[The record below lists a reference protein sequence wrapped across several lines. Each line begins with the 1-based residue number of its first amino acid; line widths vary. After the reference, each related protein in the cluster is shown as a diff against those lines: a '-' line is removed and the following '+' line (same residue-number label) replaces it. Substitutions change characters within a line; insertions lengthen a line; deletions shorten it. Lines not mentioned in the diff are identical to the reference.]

1 MKRWTENP
9 WQRFG
14 LPARVGWLV
23 VGGYSVAAA
32 LVVASEVSGWYGA
45 YGTRPVDEIVSVP
58 CLVFA
63 AACAGYAARFAVGRR
78 RLGWLALVTALLGWA
93 VGEVIWGVY
102 ELRLERG
109 QANHPAAAEVV
120 FVLYPV
126 GAMASLVLLSN
137 LSRHS
142 PRRLV
147 LDGLIVAASLC
158 VVSSAFLEK
167 QLGGNSSLR
176 PATVIEIFA
185 DIVLITTAILMLVR
199 VRPGDRPSRSL
210 LAAGITTIAGADIAM
225 VFQTGVGGYHLSAL
239 SDLGRVAGMG
249 LIALAAL
256 SSVTESPTV
265 GSGDAFA
272 SRARLWLPYLPLL
285 VAAAVGWRVTI
296 AQMQHGA
303 MLALE
308 GILVVAVLVRQLVV
322 LVENQSLLSEVS
334 REAFRDSLTGLPNR
348 ANFLHRLDEAVAR
361 RRHDTAPIALLC
373 LDLDNFKSVNDALG
387 HPAGDELLI
396 RVAERLTAS
405 LGEKGTVARL
415 GGDEFAVFVQGS
427 VEESQA
433 AAHRVLEAFSAAIV
447 IDGVPIAVR
456 PSIGFTMASATSDC
470 TVDQLL
476 RHADLAMY
484 AAKREGGQC
493 IRSFVSDLPVPH
505 TFPQLTDSA
514 VSPTQDRVD
523 ASAYQGAGG
532 TPGNETAL
540 APALK
545 PIAEVATST
554 REQPHN
560 APNGIRWPPTSIR
573 IVLALLTIG
582 VAVFTTSRVFSAYAG
597 HSVFFNKFL
606 YSALNLSAAAL
617 IAVRAYRIRAERF
630 AWILIAAGMACSA
643 TGDVIYALW
652 VPDGQSPSAAD
663 QEYLAFYPLV
673 YAGLL
678 LLMRARWMQA
688 PVAIWLDSL
697 VCGLTMA
704 AAVAAL
710 PAGPIHA
717 AATRAPATVLA
728 GLLYPWGDLILL
740 ALAAGMVPFFQWRNE
755 FRWAL
760 LIAGFVGFA
769 VADTAYL
776 FQTAASSYRVGSVLD
791 ACWPASSL
799 LVAMASW
806 APASP
811 VVPLP
816 RRGFGRYL
824 EPVACTVVALG
835 VAILAHNSRLAVTF
849 AALTLV
855 VIAARFAVTFRDVT
869 MLAESHK
876 HAMTDDLTALP
887 NRRSLATALTATS
900 DPPLAGP
907 PSVKRTSS
915 RRALLLLNL
924 FEFQEIND
932 SVGHHFGDELLC
944 HIANRLVNNVRS
956 GDLLARTG
964 DDEFA
969 ILLAGGSNLMTARA
983 QAGCLLEVLSEPFA
997 LDPITVQVDA
1007 CIAIALCPDHCDHPQ
1022 ELLNRAETAIPH
1034 AKSAASKIAVY
1045 ESVFEIY
1052 RDDPNLVEELR
1063 ATLLNG
1069 DQLTVH
1075 YQPKINASDGSV
1087 HSVEALLRWQHPI
1100 RGLLLPDE
1108 FLAAAERAGLMRRVA
1123 NRTISVAFEQI
1134 RSWRDQGMPLTVAVN
1149 LSTTNLLDLDLVN
1162 TIERLLR
1169 NNDLPPDALIVE
1181 ITESALVDSVR
1192 SRNTVA
1198 ALQQLGVRISID
1210 DYGTGWSSLARLQDV
1225 SVDELKLDR
1234 IFVARLAH
1242 DQRSVAIVRSTV
1254 ALAQSLGADLV
1265 AEGVEDEVTLEA
1277 LRRYGCTI
1285 TQGFVHS
1292 PPLPP
1297 DGLLRWINGHAP
1309 NRNSSQSE
1317 QAGVTT
1323 EPLEQLF
1330 GRQLQ
1335 RRHPRRGGAVAIQ
1348 VTADAQ
1354 YTAPD
1359 L

>member
-9 WQRFG
+9 RQRFG
-14 LPARVGWLV
+14 PPARVGWLV
-23 VGGYSVAAA
+23 VGGYSVAAV
-32 LVVASEVSGWYGA
+32 LVIASFVWGWHGA
-45 YGTRPVDEIVSVP
+45 YATRPVDEVVSVV

-63 AACAGYAARFAVGRR
+63 AGCAAIAARFAVGRHR
-78 RLGWLALVTALLGWA
+78 FGWLALGTGLLSWA
-93 VGEVIWGVY
+93 VGEVICAIHDVRP
-102 ELRLERG
+102 ELDH
-109 QANHPAAAEVV
+109 AAHPAAAEIVL
-120 FVLYPV
+120 VLYPIA
-126 GAMASLVLLSN
+126 AMASLTLLTDRIQRIWQVALDCAIVASS
-137 LSRHS
+137 LFLTSWVF
-142 PRRLV
+142 V
-147 LDGLIVAASLC
+147 LDKLIRQGS
-158 VVSSAFLEK
+158 
-167 QLGGNSSLR
+167 NSQR
-176 PATVIEIFA
+176 ATSVLVHIFA
-185 DIVLITTAILMLVR
+185 DAIVITMALVMLSR
-199 VRPGDRPSRSL
+199 ARPGSRLSLNL
-210 LAAGITTIAGADIAM
+210 LAGGIATIGVADIVI
-225 VFQTGVGGYHLSAL
+225 VFQTGVGSYHTGELVDVA
-239 SDLGRVAGMG
+239 RVAGLG
-249 LIALAAL
+249 LVALAAL
-256 SSVTESPTV
+256 SSVRESPRAPTQ
-265 GSGDAFA
+265 GEKT
-272 SRARLWLPYLPLL
+272 SRVRLWLPYLPLL
-285 VAAAVGWRVTI
+285 LAAAVG
-296 AQMQHGA
+296 
-303 MLALE
+303 LE
-308 GILVVAVLVRQLVV
+308 RAVSLMERGSVLVPLGILVAAVLARQLVV
-322 LVENQSLLSEVS
+322 LFENQRLLSELS
-334 REAFRDSLTGLPNR
+334 REAFRDSLTGLANR
-348 ANFLHRLDEAVAR
+348 SRFLQRLELAVAL
-361 RRHDTAPIALLC
+361 RHSVAAPIAVLC

-405 LGEKGTVARL
+405 VGEAGTVARL
-415 GGDEFAVFVQGS
+415 GGDEFAVLIEGS

-433 AAHRVLEAFSAAIV
+433 AAHRVLESFSAAIV
-447 IDGVPIAVR
+447 IDGVPVPVR
-456 PSIGFTMASATSDC
+456 PSIGFTVAAAATDC

-493 IRSFVSDLPVPH
+493 IRSFVPDLPFPY
-505 TFPQLTDSA
+505 TFSQSTDPSVSA
-514 VSPTQDRVD
+514 IQGRVAALD
-523 ASAYQGAGG
+523 YQGAAG
-532 TPGNETAL
+532 TSRPADTTGNETTTL
-540 APALK
+540 APAVR
-545 PIAEVATST
+545 PISEVATPT
-554 REQPHN
+554 PDQPN
-560 APNGIRWPPTSIR
+560 DAAKGIRWPPTAVR
-573 IVLALLTIG
+573 IAMAILGAG
-582 VAVFTTSRVFSAYAG
+582 VIAFTASSVFNADAG
-597 HSVFFNKFL
+597 HSVFFADFL
-606 YSALNLSAAAL
+606 YPALNLSAAAL

-630 AWILIAAGMACSA
+630 AWILIAAGMTSSA
-643 TGDVIYALW
+643 TGDVVYALW

-663 QEYLAFYPLV
+663 PEYLAFYPLV

-678 LLMRARWMQA
+678 LLMRARWMRV

-704 AAVAAL
+704 TAAAAL
-710 PAGPIHA
+710 TAGPIHP
-717 AATRAPATVLA
+717 AATRAPATVLV

-740 ALAAGMVPFFQWRNE
+740 ALAAGMLPFFQWRNE

-806 APASP
+806 APALP

-816 RRGFGRYL
+816 RRRFGPYF
-824 EPVACTVVALG
+824 EPVACMVVALG
-835 VAILAHNSRLAVTF
+835 VAILDHNSRLAVTF

-855 VIAARFAVTFRDVT
+855 VIAARFAVAFRDVT

-887 NRRSLATALTATS
+887 NRRSLATSLTATS
-900 DPPLAGP
+900 DPPLPGP
-907 PSVKRTSS
+907 ASVNSTSS

-924 FEFQEIND
+924 FEFQEINE

-956 GDLLARTG
+956 GDVLARTG

-969 ILLAGGSNLMTARA
+969 ILLAGGSNLITARA
-983 QAGCLLEVLSEPFA
+983 QAGRLLEVLSEPFA

-1022 ELLNRAETAIPH
+1022 ELLSRVETAIPH
-1034 AKSAASKIAVY
+1034 AKSAASKVAVY
-1045 ESVFEIY
+1045 DSVFEIY

-1063 ATLLNG
+1063 ATLSNG

-1087 HSVEALLRWQHPI
+1087 HSVEALLRWHHPN

-1162 TIERLLR
+1162 TIEGLLR
-1169 NNDLPPDALIVE
+1169 NNALPPDALIVE

-1242 DQRSVAIVRSTV
+1242 DPRSVAIVRSTV

-1297 DGLLRWINGHAP
+1297 DDLLRWINGHAP
-1309 NRNSSQSE
+1309 NRNASQSE
-1317 QAGVTT
+1317 QAGVT
-1323 EPLEQLF
+1323 
-1330 GRQLQ
+1330 
-1335 RRHPRRGGAVAIQ
+1335 
-1348 VTADAQ
+1348 D
-1354 YTAPD
+1354 
-1359 L
+1359 